1 MERDLERARALA
13 SRAMLVAIVGLVLGG
28 ILLGPAAI
36 AWGRTATATFQRLG
50 RPTPV
55 RARLGIWLGIA
66 VTLLW
71 TILVGVRLSGIVR

>member
-1 MERDLERARALA
+1 MEREIERARSLA
-13 SRAMLVAIVGLVLGG
+13 SRAVLVAIVGLVLGG

-36 AWGRTATATFQRLG
+36 AWGRSAAATFQRLG
-50 RPTPV
+50 RPAPA

-71 TILVGVRLSGIVR
+71 AALVGVRLSGIVR